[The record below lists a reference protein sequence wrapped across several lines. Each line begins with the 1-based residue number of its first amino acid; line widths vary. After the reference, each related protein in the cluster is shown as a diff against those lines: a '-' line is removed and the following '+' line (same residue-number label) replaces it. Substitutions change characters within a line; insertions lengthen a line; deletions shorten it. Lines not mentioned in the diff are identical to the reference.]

1 MARWA
6 MARRLNKIALSE
18 PERQSLTAI
27 VRRGS
32 APVRQY
38 QRARVLLLAD
48 QGLNDTQIIER
59 ADVSRATVERIRRR
73 CVQERTQ
80 GTVQAITERPRPGRR
95 PIFDPE
101 MRAKVTALACS
112 APPKGRGRWT
122 LRLLADKAVE
132 LGYVE
137 SISHETIGV
146 MLKKT
151 TSSRT

>member
-1 MARWA
+1 MARWG

-18 PERQSLTAI
+18 AERESLTII

-38 QRARVLLLAD
+38 QRSRVLLLAD

-59 ADVSRATVERIRRR
+59 TEVSRDTVERIRRR
-73 CVQERTQ
+73 FVQERTR
-80 GTVQAITERPRPGRR
+80 GAVQAITERPRPGRR
-95 PIFDPE
+95 PVFDPE
-101 MRAKVTALACS
+101 VRAKVTALACS
-112 APPKGRGRWT
+112 APPCGRGRWT

-137 SISHETIGV
+137 TISHETVGV
-146 MLKKT
+146 ILKKT